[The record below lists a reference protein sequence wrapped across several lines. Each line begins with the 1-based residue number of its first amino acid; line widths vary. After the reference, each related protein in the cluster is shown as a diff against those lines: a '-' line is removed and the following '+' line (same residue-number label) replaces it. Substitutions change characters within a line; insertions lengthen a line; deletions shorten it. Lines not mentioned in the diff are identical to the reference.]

1 VSTLAAAWQRC
12 FVELDGCEPPPCAWE
27 ELQARYSEPHRAY
40 HTLQHLEE
48 CFAWFEQARSL
59 ARAPGEIAF
68 ALFYHD
74 AVYDTHASDSEERS
88 AALAVHVIDEY
99 VRGSARPDRIVEL
112 IMTTKHNAV
121 PKDSDAQ
128 LLVDIDL
135 AILGAAQ
142 QRFDEYERQ
151 VRFEYQWVE
160 EDAFR
165 AGRKRILEQF
175 LARPTLYNTAFFRER
190 LEAPAR
196 ANLARSIAALR

>member
-1 VSTLAAAWQRC
+1 VSTLADAWQRC
-12 FVELDGCEPPPCAWE
+12 FADLDGSEPPSCTWD

-48 CFAWFEQARSL
+48 CFVWFEQTRSL

-74 AVYDTHASDSEERS
+74 AVYDTHASDSEEKS
-88 AALAVHVIDEY
+88 ATLAANVFEEY
-99 VRGSARPDRIVEL
+99 VCAFPDARRIVDL
-112 IMTTKHNAV
+112 IFATKHDAV
-121 PKDSDAQ
+121 PKDADAH

-151 VRFEYQWVE
+151 VRFEYQWVA

-175 LARPTLYNTAFFRER
+175 LARPALYNTSFFRER

-196 ANLARSIAALR
+196 ANLARSIAALK